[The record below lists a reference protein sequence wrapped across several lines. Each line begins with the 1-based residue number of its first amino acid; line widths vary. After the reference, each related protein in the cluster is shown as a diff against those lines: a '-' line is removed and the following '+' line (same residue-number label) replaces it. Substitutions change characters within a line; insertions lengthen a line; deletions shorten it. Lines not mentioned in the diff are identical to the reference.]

1 MPRHPTKL
9 EFSRLCCSQCPES
22 RLTTK
27 VHKAMIFG
35 VSRWWNG
42 IPILRSL
49 ATARERFAYRFWWR
63 DFAELVIF
71 AFLICYLYSV
81 RGQEPLHHYA
91 VWHYILREL
100 STIQRIQDF
109 GFCIFNIAYSLAHWA
124 LRCMPQVPLILGELG
139 MEFLDLQDSRFSFA
153 DTGQAKQT
161 GGSTT
166 RQ

>member
-1 MPRHPTKL
+1 MLKASSNAPPSHQVRIQQTL
-9 EFSRLCCSQCPES
+9 LLSMSRVQTNDKS
-22 RLTTK
+22 
-27 VHKAMIFG
+27 KAMIFG

-71 AFLICYLYSV
+71 AVLICYLYSV

-100 STIQRIQDF
+100 STMQRIQDF
-109 GFCIFNIAYSLAHWA
+109 GFCIFNIEYKVTHWHIGLCAACLRYHWSLES
-124 LRCMPQVPLILGELG
+124 LGWN
-139 MEFLDLQDSRFSFA
+139 F
-153 DTGQAKQT
+153 
-161 GGSTT
+161 
-166 RQ
+166 